1 MFWAIAGLV
10 GALVLV
16 AALCGLLMKRR
27 KEQQEQAERALRLRR
42 AELSERV
49 ADLDSRI
56 AAARLQDDPSE
67 LLRLE
72 RQRMKAQR
80 KLERT

>member
-1 MFWAIAGLV
+1 M
-10 GALVLV
+10 VLV
-16 AALCGLLMKRR
+16 ALCGLLMKRR

>member
-1 MFWAIAGLV
+1 VFWTIAGLV

-16 AALCGLLMKRR
+16 ALCGLLMKRR